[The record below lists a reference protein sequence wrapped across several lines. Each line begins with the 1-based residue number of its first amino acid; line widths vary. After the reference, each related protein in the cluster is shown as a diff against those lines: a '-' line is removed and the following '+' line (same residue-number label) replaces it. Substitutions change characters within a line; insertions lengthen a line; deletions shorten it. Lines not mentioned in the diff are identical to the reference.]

1 MNIVQKLPFT
11 QAYKKLYN
19 LQKLV
24 VDQEIHKIYANPDI
38 GTPIKQDLEG
48 IYIHKFK
55 INSQLYLLAYSFNPI
70 TPKLSLL
77 GVQKILK
84 LR

>member
-1 MNIVQKLPFT
+1 MNIIQKLPFT
-11 QAYKKLYN
+11 QAYKKLYSQ
-19 LQKLV
+19 QKIV
-24 VDQEIHKIYANPDI
+24 VDQEIRKIYANPDT

-48 IYIHKFK
+48 IYIHRFK